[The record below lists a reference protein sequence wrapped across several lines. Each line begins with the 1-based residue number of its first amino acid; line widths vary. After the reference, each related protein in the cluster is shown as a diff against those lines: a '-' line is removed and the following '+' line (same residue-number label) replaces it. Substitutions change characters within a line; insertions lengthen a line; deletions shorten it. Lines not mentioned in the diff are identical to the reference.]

1 MRQGFIQRIYLLT
14 SFLLAASC
22 VPASANLPINTEL
35 PVVSTT
41 MALPSRT
48 PNPTASQTSFP
59 SATNSPGPTKTP
71 APTLPAKAVIEG
83 IQGSY
88 QQYALSCE
96 ANAAAQLARYF
107 GLALTQRE
115 FQEAL
120 PLSKNPETGFVG
132 QVQGDWGAVPP
143 ASYGV
148 HAPPVAAL
156 LREYGLNARA
166 QSGLSM
172 EDIRQEIAAG
182 RPVMVWVIGGVRTG
196 RPVLF
201 TAPDGSVV
209 TVAAYQHTVLVIG
222 YGPDYFTILD
232 GKQEYHRSINQFSES
247 WKVLGNMAV
256 TVAAPVLLPEL
267 D

>member
-1 MRQGFIQRIYLLT
+1 MLCGACAPSPDRQPTDTALP
-14 SFLLAASC
+14 AAI
-22 VPASANLPINTEL
+22 VTLP
-35 PVVSTT
+35 
-41 MALPSRT
+41 LPSRT
-48 PNPTASQTSFP
+48 PAPTASQTSFP
-59 SATNSPGPTKTP
+59 SATNSPSPTFTP
-71 APTLPAKAVIEG
+71 VPTLPVKAVIEG

-96 ANAAAQLARYF
+96 ANAAAQLARFF

-132 QVQGDWGAVPP
+132 QVEGDWGAVPP

>member
-1 MRQGFIQRIYLLT
+1 MLCGACAPSPDRQPTDTALP
-14 SFLLAASC
+14 AAI
-22 VPASANLPINTEL
+22 VTLP
-35 PVVSTT
+35 
-41 MALPSRT
+41 LPSRT
-48 PNPTASQTSFP
+48 PAPTASQTSFP
-59 SATNSPGPTKTP
+59 SATNSPSPTFTP
-71 APTLPAKAVIEG
+71 VPTLPVKAVIEG

-96 ANAAAQLARYF
+96 ANAAAQLARFF

-132 QVQGDWGAVPP
+132 QVEGDWGAVPP

-222 YGPDYFTILD
+222 YGPDYFTFLD

-256 TVAAPVLLPEL
+256 TVVAPVLLPEL

>member
-1 MRQGFIQRIYLLT
+1 MLCGACAPSPDRQPT
-14 SFLLAASC
+14 D
-22 VPASANLPINTEL
+22 T
-35 PVVSTT
+35 
-41 MALPSRT
+41 ALPAAIVTLPLPSHT
-48 PNPTASQTSFP
+48 PAPTASQTSFP
-59 SATNSPGPTKTP
+59 SAANSPSPTFTP
-71 APTLPAKAVIEG
+71 VPTLPVKAVIEG

-96 ANAAAQLARYF
+96 ANAAAQLARFF

-132 QVQGDWGAVPP
+132 QVEGDWGAVPP

-222 YGPDYFTILD
+222 YGPDYFTFLD